1 MDLFMLTQQPC
12 GRSYC
17 CTHFMDENTAH
28 WLDWPRV
35 PDGSWRNV
43 DSGPSSTCC
52 YMLKHMTS
60 KTHRTHFIIILKKI

>member
-1 MDLFMLTQQPC
+1 
-12 GRSYC
+12 
-17 CTHFMDENTAH
+17 MDENTAH